1 MNWKAAPFNNR
12 VNGRASNS
20 SGRGC
25 IVPELDIQLQI
36 SIACIFTALMHDGAT
51 QIDSATLCSV
61 SIVVTE
67 QQEGSLFKKNKK
79 KVRVSRKTEQC
90 NQGGHSP
97 RLPSL
102 LPDAGLGASVSVGVS
117 PTENVSSNFL
127 KMNSFGDAICF
138 FVRWEV
144 IEAHMS
150 PYASSSLAKSTF
162 QSWLFNTQDVLGW
175 STPIKILFNQTLMLE
190 IWFPLELLEHLR
202 LVHSKKTN
210 VLHFDLMTHDETW
223 LIYLIGCIIRAS
235 YGRRSTSDHPIFQF
249 HI

>member
-67 QQEGSLFKKNKK
+67 QQEGSLFKKKQK

-138 FVRWEV
+138 FCKVR
-144 IEAHMS
+144 S
-150 PYASSSLAKSTF
+150 Y
-162 QSWLFNTQDVLGW
+162 W
-175 STPIKILFNQTLMLE
+175 STYVSI
-190 IWFPLELLEHLR
+190 R
-202 LVHSKKTN
+202 
-210 VLHFDLMTHDETW
+210 VLITRQ
-223 LIYLIGCIIRAS
+223 IYLSILIIQHTGCVGLVNT
-235 YGRRSTSDHPIFQF
+235 Y
-249 HI
+249 